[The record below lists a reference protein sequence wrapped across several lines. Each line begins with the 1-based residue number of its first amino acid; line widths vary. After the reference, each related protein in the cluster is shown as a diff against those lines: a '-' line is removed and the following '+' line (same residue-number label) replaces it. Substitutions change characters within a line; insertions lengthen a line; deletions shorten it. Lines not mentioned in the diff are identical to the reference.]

1 MKLTKL
7 QTLSMKYNY
16 GIKERVAKK
25 FTKMEK
31 IQLKLSGQESYENAF
46 FILIYVNQN
55 LLIMKDFKGSQL
67 LNLVKNY

>member
-16 GIKERVAKK
+16 DIKERVAKK

-31 IQLKLSGQESYENAF
+31 IQPKLSGQESYENAF

-55 LLIMKDFKGSQL
+55 PFDYDYERF
-67 LNLVKNY
+67 